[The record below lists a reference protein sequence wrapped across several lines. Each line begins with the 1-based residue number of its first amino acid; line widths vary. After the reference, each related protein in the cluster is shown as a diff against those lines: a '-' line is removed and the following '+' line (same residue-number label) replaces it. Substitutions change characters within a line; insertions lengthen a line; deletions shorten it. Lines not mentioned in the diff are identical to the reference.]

1 MLHTLI
7 EPSDFVLKIIGGIH
21 ELEGNLQ
28 SIRYHTH
35 NLLEEMKDI
44 EEWVVLELKLGPRIL
59 PVMGCICSFSFFFKF
74 IVHSRRELFG
84 AWSMAYL
91 PVIAVLL
98 RDSIETVLHMQL

>member
-59 PVMGCICSFSFFFKF
+59 PVMGCICSFSFFFF
-74 IVHSRRELFG
+74 QIYC
-84 AWSMAYL
+84 A
-91 PVIAVLL
+91 
-98 RDSIETVLHMQL
+98 